1 MRTYRITNRETRR
14 TYDIQATSA
23 RAACESLGWHVGQ
36 CYVQDLGTK
45 RAQALKEVKR
55 ASAEFAL
62 ASALGMG
69 DVVEIE
75 RLDRA
80 VHEAAWRAFQAGCTF
95 DEVHEAQL
103 SVVTGA
109 A

>member
-1 MRTYRITNRETRR
+1 MRTYRITNRETRK
-14 TYDIQATSA
+14 TQDVEADSA
-23 RAACESLGWHVGQ
+23 AEACRACGWGIGQ
-36 CYVQDLGTK
+36 CYVQEMGTK

-62 ASALGMG
+62 ASVLGMG

-80 VHEAAWRAFQAGCTF
+80 VHEAAWRAFQAGCSF
-95 DEVHEAQL
+95 DEVHNAQV
-103 SVVTGA
+103 SAVATT
-109 A
+109 

>member
-1 MRTYRITNRETRR
+1 MRTYRITNRETRK
-14 TYDIQATSA
+14 THDVEADSA
-23 RAACESLGWHVGQ
+23 QEACRRCGWGIGQ

-95 DEVHEAQL
+95 DEVHQAQV
-103 SVVTGA
+103 SAVA